1 MADMKIKA
9 LRAMQ
14 LDGKHVKE
22 GSSIKV
28 DEAVAKD
35 CIRNKWAVA
44 VAETE
49 KPTGK
54 GGKDDN
60 TPPAATQPLAVQN
73 DAGKEQG
80 EDGV

>member
-9 LRAMQ
+9 LRTMQ

-22 GSSIKV
+22 GNSIKV
-28 DEAVAKD
+28 DETVAKD
-35 CIRNKWAVA
+35 CIRNQWAVA

>member
-28 DEAVAKD
+28 DETVAKD
-35 CIRNKWAVA
+35 CIRNQWAVA

-60 TPPAATQPLAVQN
+60 TPPAATQPPAVQD
-73 DAGKEQG
+73 DAGQTQG

>member
-1 MADMKIKA
+1 MAEMKIKA
-9 LRAMQ
+9 LRTMQ

-22 GSSIKV
+22 GNSIKV
-28 DEAVAKD
+28 DETVAKD
-35 CIRNKWAVA
+35 CIRNQWAVA

-60 TPPAATQPLAVQN
+60 TPPAATQPPAVQD
-73 DAGKEQG
+73 DAGQTQG

>member
-28 DEAVAKD
+28 DETVAKD
-35 CIRNKWAVA
+35 CIRNQWAVA

-49 KPTGK
+49 KTTGK

>member
-22 GSSIKV
+22 GSSINV

-35 CIRNKWAVA
+35 CIRNQWAVA
-44 VAETE
+44 VAETA

-54 GGKDDN
+54 GGKDDS
-60 TPPAATQPLAVQN
+60 TPPAPTQPPAVQN
-73 DAGKEQG
+73 DASQTQG